1 MRDGTRGE
9 QGATWTHPRQQF
21 RLLCARACV
30 PLLRRE
36 ARLNRRARAVGAVAE
51 KKLASLHRHLRDTLL
66 LRALGDTAV
75 SRPTVPVACA
85 REETVREIGEP
96 RSAVSEHACRERR
109 RVGGRSRG
117 GGGGGWGECL
127 RDTHVSHASRFALN
141 FSRRFVSKVLFPPF
155 PRRKDAHSCCRR
167 GLVHSFLAVGR
178 REVGVGEGRG
188 GRRVND
194 TRREM
199 DEGLTN

>member
-117 GGGGGWGECL
+117 GGGGGLGGVFE
-127 RDTHVSHASRFALN
+127 RHSRVPRLSVRAEFLQTVREQ
-141 FSRRFVSKVLFPPF
+141 SLVPPL
-155 PRRKDAHSCCRR
+155 P
-167 GLVHSFLAVGR
+167 
-178 REVGVGEGRG
+178 EEEGRA
-188 GRRVND
+188 
-194 TRREM
+194 
-199 DEGLTN
+199 